1 MIGKRKGEKEKEE
14 RVQGKGVQGW
24 IGLVTQVMP
33 RRPFRSVLMTMIT
46 FQLFHPWMNT
56 CYMIGTC
63 FI

>member
-46 FQLFHPWMNT
+46 FQLFHP
-56 CYMIGTC
+56 
-63 FI
+63 